1 MAIASSTAPGLVHA
15 RATLEGP
22 TVDPAITADQVRS
35 ITAEAYIYA
44 YPMIDNYRTMVK
56 QAIDRAAPEYI
67 GGFNVIKNYSEPFT
81 PENHD
86 VVTPNNDTPYS
97 WARVDLRADPFVIS
111 VPAVGHD
118 RYYVLQWIDL
128 YTYIVG
134 YIGVRTT
141 GFGAGS
147 YLIAG
152 PDWEGGTPEGIDGV
166 LHCETQFITLL
177 GRTLLE
183 GPDDV
188 PTLGAIQSQYR
199 LEALSQF
206 QAQIPP
212 SAAPEVEWLPWNDEA
227 LTTRTFLLYLNF
239 LLQYCQPP
247 HPSEVD
253 LLRRFAR
260 IGIAPGAAFD
270 FASLDPA
277 IQQAID
283 CGVVDGIAKLNAALA
298 ATTTS
303 NGLFGTRQELG
314 DDYLKRAVAA
324 NKGLYGNAVEE
335 AWYGGWE
342 TGADGQPLD
351 GARQYRLH
359 FAPEALPP
367 AQFFWSATMYD
378 LPDRFL
384 VANPINRYSIGD
396 RTEGVQ
402 YEADGGL
409 SIEISSEQPPENVSN
424 WLPAPAAPFT
434 VVIRIYGPKQE
445 LLDDSWQLPPLEVV

>member
-1 MAIASSTAPGLVHA
+1 
-15 RATLEGP
+15 
-22 TVDPAITADQVRS
+22 VDPAISADEMRS
-35 ITAEAYIYA
+35 IVAEAYIYA

-56 QAIDRAAPEYI
+56 QAIDREAPEYI
-67 GGFNVIKNYSEPFT
+67 GGFNVIKNYSQPFT
-81 PENHD
+81 PDNHD

-97 WARVDLRADPFVIS
+97 WARLDLRAEPFVIS
-111 VPAVGHD
+111 VPAVPHD

-141 GFGAGS
+141 GFGSGS

-152 PDWEGGTPEGIDGV
+152 PDWAGGTPEGIDGV
-166 LHCETQFITLL
+166 LQAETQFVTLL

-188 PTLGAIQSQYR
+188 PTLGAIQSQFR

-212 SAAPEVEWLPWNDEA
+212 PAAPEIDWLPWDEEA
-227 LTTRTFLLYLNF
+227 LTSRAFIPYLNF
-239 LLQYCQPP
+239 LLQFCQPP
-247 HPSEVD
+247 DPSEVD

-260 IGIAPGAAFD
+260 IGIAPGASFD
-270 FASLDPA
+270 VDGLDPSL
-277 IQQAID
+277 QQAID
-283 CGVVDGIAKLNAALA
+283 DGVNDAVFSLTAALV

-303 NGLFGTRQELG
+303 NGLFGTREELG
-314 DDYLKRAVAA
+314 NDYLKRAVGA
-324 NKGLYGNAVEE
+324 NKGLYGNAIEE

-342 TGADGQPLD
+342 TGSDDEPLD
-351 GARQYRLH
+351 GTRRYQLS

-367 AQFFWSATMYD
+367 ARFFWSATMYD

-384 VANPINRYSIGD
+384 VANPINRYAIGD
-396 RTEGVQ
+396 RTPGLQ
-402 YEADGGL
+402 YGADGGL
-409 SIEISSEQPPENVSN
+409 TIEISNEPPTENHSN
-424 WLPAPAAPFT
+424 WLPAPAGPFT

-445 LLDDSWQLPPLEVV
+445 LLDGSWQLPPMEVVGGRGSQVGGKGRR